1 MMINYNLNEPPF
13 LATFLLDGADLDCAC
28 LIFELEFSFA
38 WKQ

>member
-13 LATFLLDGADLDCAC
+13 LATFLLDGADLDCAS

-38 WKQ
+38 